1 MAIQQEIQR
10 QVNRDL
16 EGRTLEV
23 LVEGLDRKRRISSGR
38 SRCNRVVNIAGESA
52 LRPGTL
58 VNVQIERGF
67 PNSLLGRMK
76 RIEEEDFLR
85 KGSLE
90 RPSQRGD
97 AESIVTGTF

>member
-1 MAIQQEIQR
+1 QEIQR
-10 QVNRDL
+10 QLNRET

-67 PNSLLGRMK
+67 PNSLFGRT
-76 RIEEEDFLR
+76 RWDEGGISIER
-85 KGSLE
+85 VNV
-90 RPSQRGD
+90 RGRSPWVTSAD
-97 AESIVTGTF
+97 PGTGTF

>member
-10 QVNRDL
+10 QLNREL

-52 LRPGTL
+52 LPPGTL
-58 VNVQIERGF
+58 VNVRIERGF
-67 PNSLLGRMK
+67 PNSLLGRT
-76 RIEEEDFLR
+76 RR
-85 KGSLE
+85 E
-90 RPSQRGD
+90 RERREFS
-97 AESIVTGTF
+97 